1 MYFVLGDNERI
12 SNGVEKLSIASLLTS
27 KINSKSL
34 STSSTSQLI
43 LAELTLTLSK
53 VSAFQNHGGSISS
66 LGSVVTVKVFVTK
79 YSRRFANY
87 VASEYTRSIIFSFK
101 SDQHDIFST
110 IQAATPAG
118 LSIIP

>member
-43 LAELTLTLSK
+43 IAELKLTLSK
-53 VSAFQNHGGSISS
+53 VSAFKNLGGSISS
-66 LGSVVTVKVFVTK
+66 IGSVVTVKVFVTK
-79 YSRRFANY
+79 LL
-87 VASEYTRSIIFSFK
+87 FK
-101 SDQHDIFST
+101 SVAIMTRGYVVSGSRLV
-110 IQAATPAG
+110 I
-118 LSIIP
+118 